1 MNINEIIASVGSV
14 IKDFCNSETA
24 DFGCILGS
32 GLGEIADSLE
42 NSRTLSYA
50 DIPYL
55 KPSAIK
61 GHAGKI
67 CFGKINNQNIVC
79 FQGRPHWYE
88 GVQAESFVALIA
100 VIKAFGASSVIITNA
115 AGGINPNYKVGD
127 IVMITDHINMQFK
140 NPLIGVTPPPF
151 IGMDQ
156 VYDINYQQKIK
167 KIAADNQINIHTGV
181 YCGVQGPSFETPA
194 EIKSYGALGAD
205 VIAMSMIPEVIVARY
220 FNFKVL
226 ALSVISNPAAGLCEQ
241 QLSHEVT
248 LSGVKKGCK
257 NLNTILLDLF
267 TQPAVSS
274 TSNNCNSVV

>member
-1 MNINEIIASVGSV
+1 MNIAEITAKVDNV
-14 IKDFCNSETA
+14 IKDFCNNETA
-24 DFGCILGS
+24 EFGCILGS
-32 GLGEIADSLE
+32 GLGEVADSLE
-42 NSRTLSYA
+42 NRRTLSYA
-50 DIPYL
+50 EIPYL
-55 KPSAIK
+55 KPSTIK

-67 CFGKINNQNIVC
+67 CFGKINNKNIVC

-88 GVQAESFVALIA
+88 GVKAESFVALIA
-100 VIKAFGASSVIITNA
+100 VVKAFGANSVVITNA

-127 IVMITDHINMQFK
+127 VVMITDHINMQFK

-156 VYDINYQQKIK
+156 VYDISYQQRIK
-167 KIAADNQINIHTGV
+167 KIAAENKINLHTGV

-194 EIKSYGALGAD
+194 EIKAYKSLGAD
-205 VIAMSMIPEVIVARY
+205 VVAMSMIPEVIVARY

-248 LSGVKKGCK
+248 LSGVKKGRE

-267 TQPAVSS
+267 KQPALFSS
-274 TSNNCNSVV
+274 ANFNAVV